1 MNSLTHI
8 PRYLVAA
15 VVAVGLL
22 GTGDRAAGQDPSAP
36 LSVLA
41 VDSPIGVSRGL
52 SPDEIRAGWIALF
65 DGATLFGWR
74 NEGDADFRVEE
85 GAIRADRGSAPCLL
99 RTETQFDDYE
109 LTVDFRATRT
119 TNSGLF
125 LRTAP
130 RPNDPTGDC
139 FEINIATA
147 EVSPFTTGSAVGRQK
162 TDMAVDAEQW
172 HRLHARATGGMIE
185 VSVDG
190 VPTVRLVDSLP
201 VGRGHIGLQY
211 NQGTIEFRNVFL
223 RPLDLETIP
232 IEIGE
237 GAWRIGPDSDALH
250 VGPAESVD
258 TADGESPAGVRLSGG
273 VGYIESS
280 RTFGDFVLRIE
291 ARTGDAG
298 TNSGLFFR
306 CIPGSDLD
314 GYESQIEHRLVD
326 GDRSKPVDFGTG
338 GIFRRAAA
346 RQVVSDDRTWFV
358 KTIVVEGNR
367 IAVWVDGHQVVDWA
381 DDRKPDP
388 NPRRGARREAGSLA
402 LQLHDADTSV
412 EFRHLMARELEARR
426 R

>member
-1 MNSLTHI
+1 MNSRSNF
-8 PRYLVAA
+8 PRCLVAFALA
-15 VVAVGLL
+15 VSLA
-22 GTGDRAAGQDPSAP
+22 GTVVRAPGQEPTAALPSA
-36 LSVLA
+36 STVA
-41 VDSPIGVSRGL
+41 EIGVPRRL
-52 SPDEIRAGWIALF
+52 ERDEIRAGWIALF

-74 NEGDADFRVEE
+74 SEGDADFRVEE

-130 RPNDPTGDC
+130 RPTDPTGDC

-147 EVSPFTTGSAVGRQK
+147 EVSPFTTGAAVGRQK
-162 TDMAVDAEQW
+162 TDLAVEAEQW
-172 HRLHARATGGMIE
+172 HRLVARAAGGSIE

-237 GAWRIGPDSDALH
+237 GAWRIGPVSDALL
-250 VGPAESVD
+250 VGPSESTD
-258 TADGESPAGVRLSGG
+258 PADGEPPTGVRLSGG
-273 VGYIESS
+273 VGYLESS

-291 ARTGDAG
+291 ARTGDPG

-326 GDRSKPVDFGTG
+326 GDRSKPFDFGTG

-346 RQVVSDDRTWFV
+346 RQVISDDRTWFV

-388 NPRRGARREAGSLA
+388 NPRRGSRREAGTLA
-402 LQLHDADTSV
+402 LQLHDAETSV
-412 EFRHLMARELEARR
+412 EFRNLMARELAVRR